1 MYTELLATTIREYGM
16 YPKGG
21 TTVTFSLLRFLRKSI
36 IRSVPKAKG
45 SDQKVVTLVM
55 QGFRATLED
64 GRFEVLVPRLNEVEA
79 EWRGFAYEGVGL
91 GFAIFDYF
99 LPWRKRLQAFV
110 HGPGA
115 PYIIPIYIGAGLA
128 LGRLIGP
135 RGGRRLEWFVSRLE
149 NPVFRWMVIDGYGFY
164 KGFFSRPR
172 YLTEK
177 VIPAHLSPYA
187 RRVFDQG
194 LGRSIWF
201 ATGEN
206 IEQVT
211 TMIATFPEARR
222 ADLWSGAGFAC
233 AYAGSPMER
242 NAFETLRTAAGPY
255 KSQLAIAGALAAKR
269 RHGFG
274 HITPHTELA
283 CQVFC
288 GTSGTMA
295 AHIANTTL
303 ENIPNDGVEAPSKLW
318 RERIETHFANLTAKE
333 MHSETNV

>member
-1 MYTELLATTIREYGM
+1 M
-16 YPKGG
+16 
-21 TTVTFSLLRFLRKSI
+21 TFSPLRFLRKSI
-36 IRSVPKAKG
+36 LRSVPKAKG
-45 SDQKVVTLVM
+45 SDQKVVTIVM

-64 GRFEVLVPRLNEVEA
+64 DRFEVLVPRLNEVEA

-91 GFAIFDYF
+91 GFTVFDYF

-110 HGPGA
+110 RGPGA

-128 LGRLIGP
+128 IGRF
-135 RGGRRLEWFVSRLE
+135 GGKRLEWFAARLE
-149 NPVFRWMVIDGYGFY
+149 NPAFRWMVVDGYGFY
-164 KGFFSRPR
+164 KGFFSRQR
-172 YLTEK
+172 YLKEQE
-177 VIPAHLSPYA
+177 IPAHLSPYA

-206 IEQVT
+206 VDQVVAT
-211 TMIATFPEARR
+211 IASFPETRQ

-242 NAFETLRTAAGPY
+242 QALEALWALAGPY
-255 KSQLAIAGALAAKR
+255 KSQLALAGALAAKR

-274 HITPHTELA
+274 HVTPHTEMA

-288 GTSGTMA
+288 GLSGELA
-295 AHIANTTL
+295 AHIANDAL
-303 ENIPNDGVEAPSKLW
+303 ENLPDDSNESAHKIW
-318 RERIETHFANLTAKE
+318 RERIEGQFALEPERKK
-333 MHSETNV
+333 

>member
-1 MYTELLATTIREYGM
+1 M
-16 YPKGG
+16 
-21 TTVTFSLLRFLRKSI
+21 TFSPLRFLRKAI
-36 IRSVPKAKG
+36 LRSVPKAKG
-45 SDQKVVTLVM
+45 SDQKVVTIVM

-64 GRFEVLVPRLNEVEA
+64 DRVEVLVPRLNEVEA

-91 GFAIFDYF
+91 GFTVFDYF

-110 HGPGA
+110 RGPGA

-128 LGRLIGP
+128 IGRF
-135 RGGRRLEWFVSRLE
+135 GGKRLEWFAARLE
-149 NPVFRWMVIDGYGFY
+149 NPAFRWMVVDGYGFY
-164 KGFFSRPR
+164 KGFFSRQR
-172 YLTEK
+172 YLEEQE
-177 VIPAHLSPYA
+177 IPAHLSPYA

-206 IEQVT
+206 VDQVAAT
-211 TMIATFPEARR
+211 IASFPETRQ

-242 NAFETLRTAAGPY
+242 QALETLWALAGPY
-255 KSQLAIAGALAAKR
+255 KSQLALAGALAAKR

-274 HITPHTELA
+274 HVTPHTEMA

-288 GTSGTMA
+288 GLSGELA
-295 AHIANTTL
+295 AHIANDAL
-303 ENIPNDGVEAPSKLW
+303 ENLPDDSNESAHKIW
-318 RERIETHFANLTAKE
+318 RERIEEQFALEPERKK
-333 MHSETNV
+333 